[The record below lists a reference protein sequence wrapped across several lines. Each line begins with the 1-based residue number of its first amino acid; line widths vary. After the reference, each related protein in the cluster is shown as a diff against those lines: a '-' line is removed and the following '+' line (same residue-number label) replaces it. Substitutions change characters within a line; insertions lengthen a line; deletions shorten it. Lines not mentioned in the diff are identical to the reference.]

1 MHPHDQ
7 IAVFDIVDGFYGFHP
22 QIIHVR
28 GYCFLLG
35 FPIFSTFIIP

>member
-1 MHPHDQ
+1 MHTHDP
-7 IAVFDIVDGFYGFHP
+7 ISVFDTVNGFYGLLP
-22 QIIHVR
+22 QIIHAC